1 MVEVQI
7 KDAGGNVIDTLH
19 GLATSTDASGAA
31 TANITPLSEA
41 VLAVALGQE
50 DVTAHF
56 ASLSAG
62 QASSLKT
69 LDTTAAWST
78 VKAKITAVGID
89 VSSITTEPL
98 SHVFTAN
105 STGHDKV
112 LDDLKTKG
120 YTTEHL
126 YRMGKN
132 LPVPPTSATGLLND
146 TGIDWC
152 TENITTPS
160 TWVNNAV
167 CSAIN
172 WVGNLWGQ
180 QQDAFFGRDAEARAG
195 TLVKIGSGMVGFDFT
210 RIGANGK
217 PLKIQNA
224 TWSDTGNEAA
234 GTKWDCVRDN
244 VTGFW
249 WEVKRNELVN
259 GVKHLRH
266 MDHRYA
272 WYNPDTTTNGGY
284 AGAETP
290 IGAATGVVINNACT
304 GLQDNTKCNTKA
316 YAAAINSVGLCG
328 KADWRLPNLEE
339 LASVMNLGQSNPAID
354 TNYFPNSPVFVYPF
368 TENFSAYWTSTTF
381 GGVSWN
387 TVGGA
392 AWLIYADGYI
402 FDGGESMGTP
412 NFLLGPSGYQNTK
425 KTGLLVRLVR

>member
-7 KDAGGNVIDTLH
+7 QDASGTVIDTLH

-195 TLVKIGSGMVGFDFT
+195 TLVKIGSGMAGFDFT
-210 RIGANGK
+210 RIGSNGK

-224 TWSDTGNEAA
+224 TWSDTGNEAD

-244 VTGFW
+244 VTGLW
-249 WEVKRNELVN
+249 WEMKQNFTSDSGIDIKR
-259 GVKHLRH
+259 
-266 MDHRYA
+266 HRDYPFS
-272 WYNPDTTTNGGY
+272 WYDPSPTTNGGY
-284 AGAETP
+284 AGSEFWYGCTSGIACN
-290 IGAATGVVINNACT
+290 AQSYAVSVNAT
-304 GLQDNTKCNTKA
+304 
-316 YAAAINSVGLCG
+316 GLCG
-328 KADWRLPNLEE
+328 FKNWKVPSVDE
-339 LASVMNLGQSNPAID
+339 LQTLLNYGQANTSQHID
-354 TNYFPNSPVFVYPF
+354 TQNFPDTSHPWA
-368 TENFSAYWTSTTF
+368 SGDIYWTSSTF
-381 GGVSWN
+381 ARYPDQAFG
-387 TVGGA
+387 
-392 AWLIYADGYI
+392 
-402 FDGGESMGTP
+402 FDFRTGSMGA
-412 NFLLGPSGYQNTK
+412 FDKSSSSVW
-425 KTGLLVRLVR
+425 LVRLVRTN